1 MKPCPRGWGRSLLT
15 LGVAGLLAS
24 CVTTQDLANK
34 TELVKSELETKIGK
48 LDKTLQEADKKL
60 EGLDR
65 LIVENRKEQARIAA
79 LTATIDSDIRSKLE
93 GDFARL
99 HGGQEVAENKI
110 KKLQDKVDNKSVEL
124 SAKLESLEQ
133 RLTGK
138 LDDQA
143 SRQQAQSKSLEEQ
156 FARVE
161 GRVEALDKRD
171 AAALTVL
178 GKKVDERLDAQD
190 RRLEGEG
197 KRTEGLVGQVGA
209 LQKDLGQTNEVVKG
223 IGTKLSTQVEQ
234 QAVSLVTQAQSVAK
248 LEEATRQADAQVR
261 ALAADVSRF
270 QGVLQEFSK
279 SFHILQNKSE
289 EIGLRLAKL
298 EARTEEK
305 VGALVVQEGDRAARL
320 EALRKQVEAEGQAM
334 TAQVRELRAQADR
347 QAAGLDAM
355 EKTLSAVVA
364 TQNETSGSLGALK
377 RVLEES
383 VGKPDGNADVPPDI
397 PTAPAQQ
404 TSITPEP
411 PHPAGAVPRTAPES
425 ALSDKEAYELAKAQ
439 YEKGQWHDALNA
451 FRQFTKKYRDSAIYV
466 PAAHYYMAE
475 CHFKLG
481 DYTRAIDEYE
491 HVVKNYPQHQKA
503 PGALLRKAEVLLEAN
518 DKASAKDTYKQL
530 IEKYSRSEEAKKA
543 HRKLAALK

>member
-24 CVTTQDLANK
+24 CATTQDLANK

-99 HGGQEVAENKI
+99 HGDLEKEGHKI
-110 KKLQDKVDNKSVEL
+110 KIVEG
-124 SAKLESLEQ
+124 
-133 RLTGK
+133 RVVN
-138 LDDQA
+138 
-143 SRQQAQSKSLEEQ
+143 QQAQSKSLEEQ
-156 FARVE
+156 VARVE

-178 GKKVDERLDAQD
+178 GKKVDERLDVQD

-197 KRTEGLVGQVGA
+197 KRTEGLAGQVGA
-209 LQKDLGQTNEVVKG
+209 LQKDLGQTSEVVKG

-248 LEEATRQADAQVR
+248 LEEATRQADVQVR
-261 ALAADVSRF
+261 ALAADVNRF
-270 QGVLQEFSK
+270 HGALQEFSK
-279 SFHILQNKSE
+279 AFDSLQKKPE
-289 EIGLRLAKL
+289 EIGLRVAKL

-305 VGALVVQEGDRAARL
+305 VGALVVQEGERAARL

-334 TAQVRELRAQADR
+334 AAQVRELRAQADR

-355 EKTLSAVVA
+355 EKTLSTVVA

-383 VGKPDGNADVPPDI
+383 VGKPAGNADVPPDI

-404 TSITPEP
+404 TAITPEP
-411 PHPAGAVPRTAPES
+411 PRPAGAVPRTAPES

-439 YEKGQWHDALNA
+439 YEKSQWHDALNA
-451 FRQFTKKYRDSAIYV
+451 FRQFTKTYRDSAIYV

-503 PGALLRKAEVLLEAN
+503 PGALLRKAEVLLETN

-543 HRKLAALK
+543 HRKLASLK

>member
-383 VGKPDGNADVPPDI
+383 VGKPAVNADVPPDVPEQPSQRASI
-397 PTAPAQQ
+397 PA
-404 TSITPEP
+404 EP
-411 PHPAGAVPRTAPES
+411 PRPAGAAPRTTPDS
-425 ALSDKEAYELAKAQ
+425 ALSAKDAYDRAQ
-439 YEKGQWHDALNA
+439 GQYGKGQYDIALTSFKLFLIQYPDSSLAPNA
-451 FRQFTKKYRDSAIYV
+451 HFW
-466 PAAHYYMAE
+466 MAE
-475 CHFKLG
+475 CYFRTR
-481 DYTRAIDEYE
+481 DYERGIEEYE
-491 HVVKNYPQHQKA
+491 QVVKNYPKSEKA
-503 PGALLRKAEVLLEAN
+503 SRALYRKAIAFLELNDTNAARATLRQLIAAYPKSEDVKLAREKLVLLN
-518 DKASAKDTYKQL
+518 K
-530 IEKYSRSEEAKKA
+530 
-543 HRKLAALK
+543 